1 MRFVDKVFLDSH
13 HGKKPL
19 IKKISPKVNMLYA
32 LGIIIEGISAD
43 LGIEELKNSAIKLR
57 SSVDENSRK
66 VSESFGDWSDIV
78 EEKILSVD
86 SKENLLPVL
95 CVYIL
100 MLSRKIEF
108 EFRKIEPT
116 FNFYQ
121 KDAVNEIAQYSTG
134 ARPDIYKAVD
144 KLLIRIMYE

>member
-1 MRFVDKVFLDSH
+1 
-13 HGKKPL
+13 
-19 IKKISPKVNMLYA
+19 MLYA

>member
-1 MRFVDKVFLDSH
+1 
-13 HGKKPL
+13 
-19 IKKISPKVNMLYA
+19 MLYA

-121 KDAVNEIAQYSTG
+121 KDAVNEIAQYSIG